1 MDKSFENYNLEDFI
15 ADESFINY
23 LFRADECDRIFWEE
37 WIIDNPAKRSI
48 VKEAAEIIRSL
59 SLTLSEKEYHEEFE
73 KLHIAI
79 NKNKPSPV
87 LHLLKW
93 NQASR
98 SQHRFKRTIQYLALC
113 VLVLIAGVTY
123 LLSKQPGNKISE
135 PDTTVTSGNQA
146 ITFTLSDSTIVTLA
160 ANSTLQYPSSFK
172 GSNREVYLTGEASF
186 NVKRNEKFPFK
197 VHNKNIVAT
206 VLGTIFNI
214 QRSGDSAIVVELLKG
229 KLKVDIDDTSVS
241 QNSILLSPDEKA
253 TYVYNDKHFYKTSRL
268 TQYNVS
274 FYKNSFD
281 EIATRIKNVFNKTII
296 NNSTKK
302 NWRFTGEFQD
312 ATAVEIIEN
321 ICLIKNLHSKVL
333 GDTIFIH
340 N

>member
-59 SLTLSEKEYHEEFE
+59 SLTLSEKEYQEEFE

-135 PDTTVTSGNQA
+135 QDTTVTSGNQV
-146 ITFTLSDSTIVTLA
+146 ITFTLSDSTIITLA

-214 QRSGDSAIVVELLKG
+214 HRSGDSAIVVELLKG